1 MYMSLETT
9 ATHTPSGATIEVDL
23 TRFNKMEDVCRGIFT
38 SMPTPMPPKELT
50 ISALEQHICA
60 HLIFH
65 GPVSINLHYNRPFPI
80 KYIGLIKLFET
91 LTEKFEGFTVTHVA
105 LQNLA

>member
-1 MYMSLETT
+1 MSLD
-9 ATHTPSGATIEVDL
+9 ASQPHTPSGTTIEVDL
-23 TRFNKMEDVCRGIFT
+23 TRFNKMEDICRGIFE
-38 SMPTPMPPKELT
+38 SLPTPMPPKELS
-50 ISALEQHICA
+50 ISSLEQHLCA

-65 GPVSINLHYNRPFPI
+65 GPVTIHLRYNRPFPI

-91 LTEKFEGFTVTHVA
+91 LSEKFEGFAVEHAA